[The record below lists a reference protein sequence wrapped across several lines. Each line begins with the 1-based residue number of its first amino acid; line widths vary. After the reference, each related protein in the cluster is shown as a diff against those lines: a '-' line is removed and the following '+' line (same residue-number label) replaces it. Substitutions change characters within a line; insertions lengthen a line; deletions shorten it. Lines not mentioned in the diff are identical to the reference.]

1 MIDEGAIDER
11 PSNILLTRVGLRV
24 LRRAARVLTSVLI
37 IGSSGILL
45 VLIGPI
51 CIGLGAV

>member
-1 MIDEGAIDER
+1 MIDEGTIDER
-11 PSNILLTRVGLRV
+11 SSDILLTRVGLRV
-24 LRRAARVLTSVLI
+24 LRRAARVLAPVLI

-45 VLIGPI
+45 VLIGSI